1 MLNVQLRMGKVDRPL
16 HSLPAVAG
24 AMPNSTR
31 LRRHYFDVELAA
43 GRVRPLADKGLLDP
57 PHLRKS
63 AKSADDYFPTVAITL
78 SSIAIGVGSALTS
91 TVVRVGLGLPAPAKY
106 SA

>member
-1 MLNVQLRMGKVDRPL
+1 MRKVDRPL
-16 HSLPAVAG
+16 RR
-24 AMPNSTR
+24 AMLNATR
-31 LRRHYFDVELAA
+31 LRRHHFDIELAT

-63 AKSADDYFPTVAITL
+63 AKSADDYFPTAAITL
-78 SSIAIGVGSALTS
+78 SSIAIGVGSAVTS
-91 TVVRVGLGLPAPAKY
+91 TVVRVGLGLPGPAKC